1 MYTEKSPLTGGQPT
15 YQNPSRMYKK
25 QVKQFQCLLCAA
37 VLSLFAIALITAI
50 VFSVDEDEL
59 DNLINGNASLEGKLQ
74 ASPVGPGKPP
84 KPPKPIKLYTS
95 GTVIK
100 GSATGGF
107 EGEGTH
113 QIFDGTLPVTIH
125 LDSIIDP
132 NAWSASADLTW
143 SGVVLHNDTVKG
155 TFSLPTKQMNG
166 TEVIDKTFKG
176 EFEITMAFKWSA
188 NLDIVIPNKVYHC
201 KAVFIAAYK
210 SSMDS
215 DPGVVAQSTTK
226 GATDPTVETCN
237 VLFQGSFYEKSFFCY
252 ITPWWCTDEKLFYWN
267 GGLEFKITKP
277 APQPT
282 EPPSIPNALQLR
294 SSALKALPGDGMSVF
309 MGAKILGTVSS
320 GWVTII
326 DDAGATQTIWNG
338 EIPGK
343 IALPMI
349 KGVSKDGQGL
359 TWSASVSRNAL
370 RGTFKIM
377 QNTASGSPKLLE
389 GSFFFLLESDPTTSL
404 TTILESGVEYSSTL
418 SFKEIGPVF
427 NGTQIIDFVTHNSS
441 SPSDT
446 TGFKAPVI
454 VSGKYDYVL
463 NTFMWDGK
471 FEMIAKKITTNSM
484 TPDGASQTPAD
495 NRPVLGSTAW
505 DWKPFAGTPI
515 GSKLIG
521 KVVSGWLTVQ
531 DESGTKTIWNGE
543 FPADINAPMFFNPT
557 TNMTD
562 LSDEYGHG
570 AVWSCSVFHSS
581 LRGSFQLPQY
591 TKFGLVKWLRGS
603 FFFQLESNPSWSLYD
618 AVYPGVNY
626 NSPIHFRN
634 SDEPYNGSMLIP
646 FYSHGTE
653 PGTEDLGYI
662 APIVLL
668 GKGNKAS
675 KAFSWDGRFEMVIKK
690 MYKNPNAIL
699 KATAGNDVPQPA
711 VVPTPAV
718 KNTVK
723 AVDGSIVGSKLI
735 GKVSSGWITITDD
748 SGTKTIWNGE
758 IPASINAPMFYNPTT
773 NESDL
778 SDEYGHGAI
787 WSCSVFHSSLRGTF
801 QLPQYTK
808 FGLVKWLKGSFFL
821 QLESD
826 PSWSLFDAIYPGINY
841 NSPIHFRNSD
851 QPYNGSKLIQFYS
864 HDPWGAF
871 EDLGYKAHIIL
882 LGKSDKLSKAF
893 TWDGRF
899 EMIIKKDFKSVDDKT
914 DKDNQVQI
922 APKRPALNMTPKKA
936 STGIEPTVVGSK
948 LLGKVSSGWITVTT
962 DSGTQTI
969 WNGELPA
976 KISAPLFYNATTD
989 MSELTD
995 DYGHGAVWS
1004 CSVFHSTLKGSFQL
1018 PQYTKFGLVKWVKGN
1033 FFFQLESSPNW
1044 SLYDSIVP
1052 GINYYSPIHFRTAGK
1067 EFNETKTINLYSYG
1081 QSPMDNL
1088 GFKAPILLLGQ
1099 GQGKGKARSF
1109 TWDGRFVVVVKKFY

>member
-1 MYTEKSPLTGGQPT
+1 
-15 YQNPSRMYKK
+15 MYKK

-37 VLSLFAIALITAI
+37 VLSLFAIALITAV

-59 DNLINGNASLEGKLQ
+59 DNMINGNASLEGKLQ
-74 ASPVGPGKPP
+74 ASPGGTGKPP
-84 KPPKPIKLYTS
+84 KPVKLYTS

-100 GSATGGF
+100 GFAKGGF
-107 EGEGTH
+107 EGEEMS
-113 QIFDGTLPVTIH
+113 QIFDGKLPVTIH

-132 NAWSASADLTW
+132 TAWSATADLTW
-143 SGVVLHNDTVKG
+143 SGVVMNNDTVKG
-155 TFSLPTKQMNG
+155 TFSLPAKIMNG
-166 TEVIDKTFKG
+166 TEKVDKTFKG

-188 NLDIVIPNKVYHC
+188 NLNIVIPNKVYNC

-226 GATDPTVETCN
+226 GKTDPTVETCN
-237 VLFQGSFYEKSFFCY
+237 VLFQGSFYERSFFCY
-252 ITPWWCTDEKLFYWN
+252 LTPWWCSDEKLFYWN

-277 APQPT
+277 PPS
-282 EPPSIPNALQLR
+282 EPPSTPNALKLG
-294 SSALKALPGDGMSVF
+294 SSGLKALPEDGMSVF

-320 GWVTII
+320 GWMTII
-326 DDAGATQTIWNG
+326 DDTGATKTIWNG
-338 EIPGK
+338 EIPGTF
-343 IALPMI
+343 ALPMI
-349 KGVSKDGQGL
+349 QASKDVQGL
-359 TWSASVSRNAL
+359 MWSASVSSNSL
-370 RGTFKIM
+370 RGTFKMM
-377 QNTASGSPKLLE
+377 QKTSSGAPKLLE
-389 GSFFFLLESDPTTSL
+389 GSFFFMLQSEPTTSL
-404 TTILESGVEYSSTL
+404 TTILDSGVQYSSTL
-418 SFKEIGPVF
+418 SFTEKMAVF
-427 NGTQIIDFVTHNSS
+427 NGTQIIDFVSHNSS
-441 SPSDT
+441 ASSDT
-446 TGFKAPVI
+446 TAVNTPVI
-454 VSGKYDYVL
+454 VSGKYDYVS
-463 NTFMWDGK
+463 NTFIWDGK
-471 FEMIAKKITTNSM
+471 FQMIARKITKNSM
-484 TPDGASQTPAD
+484 SAD
-495 NRPVLGSTAW
+495 NRPVLGSSAW

-515 GSKLIG
+515 GSKLIS
-521 KVVSGWLTVQ
+521 KVVSGWLTIQ

-557 TNMTD
+557 TNVSD

-591 TKFGLVKWLRGS
+591 TRFGLVKWLKGS
-603 FFFQLESNPSWSLYD
+603 FFFQVESNPSWSLYD
-618 AVYPGVNY
+618 AVFPGINY

-634 SDEPYNGSMLIP
+634 SDEPYNISQLIP
-646 FYSHGTE
+646 FYSHGAE
-653 PGTEDLGYI
+653 PGTEDMGYI

-675 KAFSWDGRFEMVIKK
+675 KSFSWDGRFEMVIKK

-699 KATAGNDVPQPA
+699 KSAADDTNGNDMPQPA
-711 VVPTPAV
+711 VVPQPTVVPKPALENTLKAADGTP
-718 KNTVK
+718 
-723 AVDGSIVGSKLI
+723 VGSKLI
-735 GKVSSGWITITDD
+735 GKVSSGWVTIVDD
-748 SGTKTIWNGE
+748 SGTKTVWNGE
-758 IPASINAPMFYNPTT
+758 IPTAINAPMFYNPTT
-773 NESDL
+773 NLSDL

-808 FGLVKWLKGSFFL
+808 FGLVKWLKGSFFF

-864 HDPWGAF
+864 HGPWGAF

-882 LGKSDKLSKAF
+882 LGKSEKLSKAF

-899 EMIIKKDFKSVDDKT
+899 EMIIKKDFDSIDKT
-914 DKDNQVQI
+914 DKDNQLQI
-922 APKRPALNMTPKKA
+922 ASKRPALNMTPKKA
-936 STGIEPTVVGSK
+936 LAGIEPTVVGSK
-948 LLGKVSSGWITVTT
+948 LLGKVSSGWITVTS

-995 DYGHGAVWS
+995 EYGHGAVWS

-1033 FFFQLESSPNW
+1033 FFFQLESSPEW

-1099 GQGKGKARSF
+1099 GQGKGKTRSF
-1109 TWDGRFVVVVKKFY
+1109 TWDGRFVVVVKKLY